1 MKNPEIKLA
10 KLAKGAGYSRKKFIA
25 VRTESVTKVA
35 TRDKWKRS
43 ETALALGLITAAA
56 DRIYGAPAL
65 PRVAPLPLPAPA
77 TKPAP
82 APKPAPRPARPLPPK
97 PLTREER
104 EARQAERD
112 SHAKTMRSM
121 RASKGWTHY
130 HVWEPKIVTI
140 KQGDGTANM
149 MSREKLYTVFVS
161 PKGNEYTH
169 ALDTEAADLLHT
181 GVTTALGLPPV
192 RLVRVSKSQVVKR
205 SEQARRRA
213 EKIRQARE
221 DA

>member
-1 MKNPEIKLA
+1 MKNPEVKLA
-10 KLAKGAGYSRKKFIA
+10 KLAKDAGYSRKKFIA
-25 VRTESVTKVA
+25 VRTDSVNAVA

-43 ETALALGLITAAA
+43 ETAMALSQITAAA
-56 DRIYGAPAL
+56 DAVYGAPK
-65 PRVAPLPLPAPA
+65 APTP
-77 TKPAP
+77 
-82 APKPAPRPARPLPPK
+82 PKPAPTPAAKPAAPPARPLPPK

-104 EARQAERD
+104 AERQAERD
-112 SHAKTMRSM
+112 SHAKAMRSM

-169 ALDTEAADLLHT
+169 ALDTEVADLLHT
-181 GVTTALGLPPV
+181 GVTKELGVPPV
-192 RLVRVSKSQVVKR
+192 RLVRVAKSVVVKR

-213 EKIRQARE
+213 DKIRAARGE
-221 DA
+221 A